1 MFEIK
6 YEIFEDDIL
15 EFRTIDLQT
24 FNKEYNQIYGCFA
37 IIVNGIEYLT
47 YPSPEIGLETK
58 RVFSELILTHFD
70 FLIDVYYQLQK
81 KRNYVVLKYIENSW
95 TWLEFIREGNKLII
109 SELNFENHG
118 GPFIRTNRKL
128 FINALK
134 KDIINETIHWEDFEK
149 ELISKFKELIKKL
162 QEININILRA
172 NCFTKL
178 RLFAAL
184 KR

>member
-24 FNKEYNQIYGCFA
+24 FNKEYNQIYGCFT
-37 IIVNGIEYLT
+37 IIVNGIEYLP
-47 YPSPEIGLETK
+47 YPSPEMGLETK
-58 RVFSELILTHFD
+58 RIYSELILTHFD
-70 FLIDVYYQLQK
+70 FLIDVYHQLQK
-81 KRNYVVLKYIENSW
+81 RNYIVLKYIENTQ
-95 TWLEFIREGNKLII
+95 TWLEFIKEGNELIV
-109 SELNFENHG
+109 SQLNLEVHE
-118 GPFIRTNRKL
+118 GPSIRTNRKL

-134 KDIINETIHWEDFEK
+134 KEIINEIIHWGDFEK
-149 ELISKFKELIKKL
+149 ELITKSNELIKTL
-162 QEININILRA
+162 QELNKNILKA

-184 KR
+184 QR